1 MDDSDEE
8 GGRVVFAERLNLA
21 SAEKTSLISVGVDIG
36 SSTSHMVFSRLR
48 MEQRDGQY
56 LAVEREVIYD
66 SDIFLTPY
74 KNQKTID
81 SEKLGEFIS
90 GQYASAQIRSDEVD
104 TGAIILTGLAVRKQN
119 ARAIGELFA
128 LETGKFVS
136 VSAGDQMEATMA
148 ALGSGAL
155 VNSREIGVNVMNV
168 DIGGGTTKIAIC
180 ANGKIV
186 GLTAVDIGARLIVF
200 DKNEVI
206 TKVEEMG
213 RFFVREAGLNLSPGK
228 VIKTADCEK
237 IAECMAIR
245 LEEIIALRAPSS
257 KDEFLYRMKPI
268 DWRGEIDALTFSG
281 GVSEFIY
288 DYEERSFGDLG
299 PFLARAIYRRVEQTG
314 YRIMPP
320 VENIRAT
327 VVGASQYTIQLTG
340 TTIIVTDETL
350 LPLRN
355 IPVIKPTFN
364 LDQSEIIQKDISE
377 AVIDGLHRLEQTD
390 GKQPVA
396 ICFDW
401 LGSASYK
408 RIENFLSG
416 VVTGLAKHLK
426 NSQPLIL
433 VCEGD
438 IGKTL
443 GTHAEE
449 EMSLKVPIISV
460 DGITLQEFDYIDI
473 GNVMIASGAVP
484 VVIKSLLFPGDNEL
498 GQNFKK
504 SPMEKIN

>member
-1 MDDSDEE
+1 MDDEDEE
-8 GGRVVFAERLNLA
+8 GGRVVFSEQRNLA

-36 SSTSHMVFSRLR
+36 SSTSHLVFSRLR

-74 KNQKTID
+74 TNQKTID
-81 SEKLGEFIS
+81 SEKLGEYIS
-90 GQYASAQIRSDEVD
+90 GQYSSAQLRSDEVD
-104 TGAIILTGLAVRKQN
+104 TGALILTGLAVQKQN

-148 ALGSGAL
+148 AFGSGA
-155 VNSREIGVNVMNV
+155 VINSRDVGINIMNV

-186 GLTAVDIGARLIVF
+186 GLTAVDIGARVIAF
-200 DKNEVI
+200 DENRVI
-206 TKVEEMG
+206 TRFEEMG
-213 RFFVREAGLNLSPGK
+213 HFFAREAGLNLSQGM
-228 VIKTADCEK
+228 VITTADCEK

-245 LEEIIALRAPSS
+245 LEEIIALRVPSTQA
-257 KDEFLYRMKPI
+257 ELLYRLKPI
-268 DWRGEIDALTFSG
+268 NWRGEIDALTFSG

-288 DYEERSFGDLG
+288 EYEERSFGDLG
-299 PFLARAIYRRVEQTG
+299 QFLGRAIYRRVEAQG

-340 TTIIVTDETL
+340 TTIIVSDETL

-355 IPVIKPTFN
+355 IPVIKPLFL
-364 LDQSEIIQKDISE
+364 LDQTEIVQQDVFE
-377 AVIDGLHRLEQTD
+377 AVAHSLHRLDQT
-390 GKQPVA
+390 GGEQPVA

-401 LGSASYK
+401 LASASYQ

-416 VVTGLAKHLK
+416 VIKGLAKHLK
-426 NSQPLIL
+426 NRQPLIL
-433 VCEGD
+433 VCESD
-438 IGKTL
+438 IGKVL
-443 GTHAEE
+443 GTHAAE
-449 EMSLKVPIISV
+449 EMKLGVPIISI
-460 DGITLQEFDYIDI
+460 DGITLEEFDYIDI
-473 GNVMIASGAVP
+473 GSIMVASGAVP
-484 VVIKSLLFPGDNEL
+484 VVIKSLLFPGSN
-498 GQNFKK
+498 G
-504 SPMEKIN
+504 SG

>member
-1 MDDSDEE
+1 LDDSDEE
-8 GGRVVFAERLNLA
+8 GGRVVFTEQRNLA
-21 SAEKTSLISVGVDIG
+21 SAEKTSLISVGIDIG
-36 SSTSHMVFSRLR
+36 SSTSHLVFSRLR

-74 KNQKTID
+74 TDRKKID
-81 SEKLGEFIS
+81 SQKLGKFIS
-90 GQYASAQIRSDEVD
+90 GQYSSAQIRPDEVD
-104 TGAIILTGLAVRKQN
+104 TGAIILTGLAVEKQN

-136 VSAGDQMEATMA
+136 ISAGDQMEATMA

-155 VNSREIGVNVMNV
+155 VNSRDIGVNVMNV

-180 ANGKIV
+180 ADGKIV
-186 GLTAVDIGARLIVF
+186 GLTAVDIGARVIAF
-200 DKNEVI
+200 DKNEAI
-206 TKVEEMG
+206 TKIEEKG
-213 RFFVREAGLNLSPGK
+213 HFFAREAGLNLSPGK
-228 VIKTADCEK
+228 VITTEDCEK

-245 LEEIIALRAPSS
+245 LEEIIALRVPSS
-257 KDEFLYRMKPI
+257 QDELLYRLKPI

-288 DYEERSFGDLG
+288 DYEKRSFGDLG
-299 PFLARAIYRRVEQTG
+299 PFLARAIHRRVEQAG

-340 TTIIVTDETL
+340 TTIIVSDETL

-355 IPVIKPTFN
+355 IPVIKPFFK
-364 LDQSEIIQKDISE
+364 LDQNEILQKDILK
-377 AVIDGLHRLEQTD
+377 AVAHGLHRLEQTD

-408 RIENFLSG
+408 RIEDFLSG

-426 NSQPLIL
+426 NSHPLIL

-443 GTHAEE
+443 GTHALE
-449 EMSLKVPIISV
+449 EMSLKVPIISI

-473 GNVMIASGAVP
+473 GRVMIASGAVP
-484 VVIKSLLFPGDNEL
+484 VVIKSLLFPG
-498 GQNFKK
+498 GQ
-504 SPMEKIN
+504 

>member
-1 MDDSDEE
+1 MDDEDEE
-8 GGRVVFAERLNLA
+8 GGRVVFAEQRNLA

-36 SSTSHMVFSRLR
+36 SSTSHLVFSRLR

-56 LAVEREVIYD
+56 VAVKREVIYD

-74 KNQKTID
+74 TDLQTID
-81 SEKLGEFIS
+81 SGKLGEYIS
-90 GQYASAQIRSDEVD
+90 SQYRSAQLRSDEVD
-104 TGAIILTGLAVRKQN
+104 TGALILTGLAVRKKN
-119 ARAIGELFA
+119 ARAIGEIFA

-148 ALGSGAL
+148 AFGSGA
-155 VNSREIGVNVMNV
+155 VINSRDVGINVMNV

-186 GLTAVDIGARLIVF
+186 GLTAVDIGARVIAF
-200 DKNEVI
+200 DENRVI
-206 TKVEEMG
+206 TRIEEMG
-213 RFFVREAGLNLSPGK
+213 HFFARKAGLNLSPDM
-228 VIKTADCEK
+228 VITTADCEK

-245 LEEIIALRAPSS
+245 LEEIIALRVPSTQTQ
-257 KDEFLYRMKPI
+257 FLHRLKPI
-268 DWRGEIDALTFSG
+268 NWRGEIDAITFSG

-288 DYEERSFGDLG
+288 EYEKRSFGDLG
-299 PFLARAIYRRVEQTG
+299 PFLGRAIYRRVEDMG

-340 TTIIVTDETL
+340 TTIIVSDETL

-355 IPVIKPTFN
+355 IPVIKPFFK
-364 LDQSEIIQKDISE
+364 LDQTKITQKDVFE
-377 AVIDGLHRLEQTD
+377 AVAHALHRLDQTD
-390 GKQPVA
+390 GEQPVA

-401 LGSASYK
+401 LGSASYQ
-408 RIENFLSG
+408 RIKNFLSG

-426 NSQPLIL
+426 NSHALIL

-438 IGKTL
+438 IGKVL
-443 GTHAEE
+443 GTHAAE
-449 EMSLKVPIISV
+449 EMKLRVPIISI
-460 DGITLQEFDYIDI
+460 DGITLEEFDYIDI
-473 GNVMIASGAVP
+473 GSIMVASGAVP
-484 VVIKSLLFPGDNEL
+484 VVIKSLLFPGSN
-498 GQNFKK
+498 G
-504 SPMEKIN
+504 

>member
-1 MDDSDEE
+1 MDDEEEE
-8 GGRVVFAERLNLA
+8 GGRVVFTEQRNLA

-36 SSTSHMVFSRLR
+36 SSTSHLVFSRLK
-48 MEQRDGQY
+48 MEHRDGQY

-74 KNQKTID
+74 TNQKTID
-81 SEKLGEFIS
+81 SERLGEYIS
-90 GQYASAQIRSDEVD
+90 GQYSSAQIRSDEVD

-136 VSAGDQMEATMA
+136 VSAGDQMEATLA
-148 ALGSGAL
+148 ALGSGAV
-155 VNSREIGVNVMNV
+155 VNSRDIGINVMNV

-186 GLTAVDIGARLIVF
+186 GLTAVDIGARVIAFDENGLITR
-200 DKNEVI
+200 I
-206 TKVEEMG
+206 EEMG
-213 RFFVREAGLNLSPGK
+213 YFFVQEAGLDLFPGK
-228 VIKTADCEK
+228 VITTADCEK

-245 LEEIIALRAPSS
+245 LEEIIALRVPSTQV
-257 KDEFLYRMKPI
+257 EILYRLKPI

-288 DYEERSFGDLG
+288 EYEKRSFGDLG
-299 PFLARAIYRRVEQTG
+299 PFLARAISRRVEDVG

-340 TTIIVTDETL
+340 TTIIVSDETL

-355 IPVIKPTFN
+355 IPVIKPFFI
-364 LDQSEIIQKDISE
+364 LDQTEITQKDIFE
-377 AVIDGLHRLEQTD
+377 GIAYALDRLDQTD
-390 GKQPVA
+390 GEQPVA

-408 RIENFLSG
+408 RIDNFLSG
-416 VVTGLAKHLK
+416 VVTGLAKHFK
-426 NSQPLIL
+426 NSHPLIL

-443 GTHAEE
+443 GTHAVE
-449 EMSLKVPIISV
+449 EMKLRVPIISI
-460 DGITLQEFDYIDI
+460 DGVTLQEFNYIDI
-473 GNVMIASGAVP
+473 GSTMVASGAVP
-484 VVIKSLLFPGDNEL
+484 VVIKSLLFPGSNEL
-498 GQNFKK
+498 EKK
-504 SPMEKIN
+504 P